1 MTARVAS
8 ALLQGI
14 RAEIV
19 TIEVQVRPGLPGTS
33 VIGLP
38 DSVVR
43 ESRERVKAAIEATGF
58 RYPTRKVLVNL
69 APATMRKEGD
79 ALDLGIAIGVL
90 VAGGYLPSERL
101 RETLFLGELG
111 LDGALRPVRGV
122 LASAIAAREGGFKT
136 LVLPTSVAEEA
147 SCPRAARLRAGP
159 QPRRAR
165 LEPPQADV
173 PPKPSA
179 SGRDP
184 RAPRG
189 CFDGPDPGGPCARPQ
204 LLRPFSSPVRPRC
217 PWLVMALS
225 NATTSEVRLNRNYS
239 AVQLQ

>member
-43 ESRERVKAAIEATGF
+43 ESRERVKVAIEATGF

-69 APATMRKEGD
+69 APAAMRKEGD

-90 VAGGYLPSERL
+90 VAAGYLPAERL
-101 RETLFLGELG
+101 GETLFLGELG

-122 LASAIAAREGGFKT
+122 LASAIAAK
-136 LVLPTSVAEEA
+136 V
-147 SCPRAARLRAGP
+147 PRPSRL
-159 QPRRAR
+159 
-165 LEPPQADV
+165 
-173 PPKPSA
+173 
-179 SGRDP
+179 
-184 RAPRG
+184 
-189 CFDGPDPGGPCARPQ
+189 
-204 LLRPFSSPVRPRC
+204 
-217 PWLVMALS
+217 
-225 NATTSEVRLNRNYS
+225 
-239 AVQLQ
+239 